1 MLCIVDY
8 FLYIKSI
15 DLKFMSRA
23 SFVTYCVLVI
33 IILVL
38 SALVVFRNSQV
49 ADYASEERA
58 LKDSILTLSVKI
70 DSSHARQQRLER
82 QLDGLSTIESQVI
95 TKTHDKINFI
105 YSVATP
111 DELDSIIR
119 SNWKTKSRYN

>member
-1 MLCIVDY
+1 
-8 FLYIKSI
+8 
-15 DLKFMSRA
+15 MSRA
-23 SFVTYCVLVI
+23 SFVTYCVLVT

-38 SALVVFRNSQV
+38 SALVVFRNRQV
-49 ADYASEERA
+49 TDYASNEKA
-58 LKDSILTLSVKI
+58 LKDSISALSVEI
-70 DSSHARQQRLER
+70 DSSHARQERLER

-95 TKTHDKINFI
+95 IKTHDKINFI